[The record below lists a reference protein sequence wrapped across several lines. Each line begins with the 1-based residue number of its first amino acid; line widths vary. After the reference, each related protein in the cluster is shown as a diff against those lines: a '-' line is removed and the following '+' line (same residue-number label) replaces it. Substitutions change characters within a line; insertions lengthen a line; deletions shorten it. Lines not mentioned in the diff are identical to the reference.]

1 MPFTQGLF
9 SLGFF
14 QKVRKGGHCH
24 KGKSVGLMQH
34 ASKTMLGISKVS
46 LVLALTDSVAVT
58 AASAL
63 AFAVR
68 ALLPG
73 VMPLSVYSELIP
85 VQLVAFPCLFALMR
99 LYPGIL
105 LHPAEELKRL
115 FFSVSLGFLLVSAS
129 FFLLKSADAYSRLFF
144 LMAWAGSLVLVPVL
158 RNAVRLRYWE
168 KDWWKTDVIVVA
180 EEEALAYL
188 NAEQGR
194 VRLMGFCDAVHLVP
208 VCQKASVMQGAQ
220 AVPQAGSPEQ
230 ADHGTTVAFGC
241 AETEVIPLALDMFL
255 EEQIE
260 PLAQRYPEAVV
271 VVHLPS
277 LPREF
282 RAQVIDAVG
291 LWFHSVLVLP
301 GQDWMPCRPAEIVHV
316 GPSFGFTLRRNLAD
330 ARRLR
335 LKRCLDVCLTAV
347 GCLAGLPLFA
357 LLALCIR
364 LDSKGP
370 VLFTQRRIGRDGKAF
385 HVYKFRTMQVNAEA
399 ALQDYLAQNP
409 EAVAEWEASQKL
421 KNDPRITKM
430 GHFLRRTSLDELPQL
445 INVLRG
451 EMSVV
456 GPRPI
461 VPDEVEKYGEGYA
474 AYARCLPGITGLWQI
489 SGRSDTSYEE
499 RVALDAL
506 YMNNWS
512 VWLDIYIVL
521 RTVPVVLGRRGAY

>member
-1 MPFTQGLF
+1 
-9 SLGFF
+9 
-14 QKVRKGGHCH
+14 
-24 KGKSVGLMQH
+24 MQH
-34 ASKTMLGISKVS
+34 ASKTLLGISKVS

-73 VMPLSVYSELIP
+73 GMPLSVYSELIP

-99 LYPGIL
+99 LYHGIL

-158 RNAVRLRYWE
+158 RNTVRLRCWE
-168 KDWWKTDVIVVA
+168 KDWWKIDVIVVA

-188 NAEQGR
+188 NAEKGR
-194 VRLMGFCDAVHLVP
+194 ARLMGFRDAAHLVP
-208 VCQKASVMQGAQ
+208 VWQNAPAGHGAQ
-220 AVPQAGSPEQ
+220 AESPEQ
-230 ADHGTTVAFGC
+230 GEQGTTIAFGS
-241 AETEVIPLALDMFL
+241 AETVVIPLALDMFL

-301 GQDWMPCRPAEIVHV
+301 GEDWMPCRPAEIVHV

-335 LKRCLDVCLTAV
+335 LKRCLDVCLTAAC
-347 GCLAGLPLFA
+347 CLAGLPVFA

-385 HVYKFRTMQVNAEA
+385 YVYKFRTMQVDAEA
-399 ALQDYLAQNP
+399 ALQGYLAQHP

-421 KNDPRITKM
+421 KNDPRITRV

-499 RVALDAL
+499 RVALDAF

>member
-1 MPFTQGLF
+1 
-9 SLGFF
+9 
-14 QKVRKGGHCH
+14 
-24 KGKSVGLMQH
+24 MQH
-34 ASKTMLGISKVS
+34 ASKTILGISKVS
-46 LVLALTDSVAVT
+46 LVLALTDSVAVI

-73 VMPLSVYSELIP
+73 DMPLSVYSELIP
-85 VQLVAFPCLFALMR
+85 VQVVTFLCLFALMH

-105 LHPAEELKRL
+105 LYPAEELKRL
-115 FFSVSLGFLLVSAS
+115 FFAVSLGFLLVSAS
-129 FFLLKSADAYSRLFF
+129 FFMLKSVDVYSRLFF
-144 LMAWAGSLVLVPVL
+144 LMAWAGSLVFVPLL

-194 VRLMGFCDAVHLVP
+194 VRLMGFRDAVHLVP
-208 VCQKASVMQGAQ
+208 VYQDSPVSPGVQ
-220 AVPQAGSPEQ
+220 ADNPEQ
-230 ADHGTTVAFGC
+230 GDHGTTVAFGN
-241 AETEVIPLALDMFL
+241 AETEVIPLSLDVFL
-255 EEQIE
+255 QEQIE

-282 RAQVIDAVG
+282 RAQVLDAVG
-291 LWFHSVLVLP
+291 VWFHSVLVLP

-330 ARRLR
+330 ARRLQ

-347 GCLAGLPLFA
+347 CCLAGLPLFA

-370 VLFTQRRIGRDGKAF
+370 VLFTQRRIGREGKAF
-385 HVYKFRTMQVNAEA
+385 NVYKFRTMQVDAEA
-399 ALQDYLAQNP
+399 ALQGYLAQNP

-421 KNDPRITKM
+421 KDDPRITKV

-461 VPDEVEKYGEGYA
+461 VPDEVDKYGEGYA

-499 RVALDAL
+499 RVALDAF